1 MTAESMFPTVAEA
14 AGGVFQ
20 RRVGPMDDFFSLGGD
35 SLTAVELV
43 FRLEQDLGFQ
53 IDLPLLLDARNFQEF
68 AEALSALERAERPVP
83 RLEHPTGI

>member
-1 MTAESMFPTVAEA
+1 
-14 AGGVFQ
+14 
-20 RRVGPMDDFFSLGGD
+20 MDDFFSLGGD